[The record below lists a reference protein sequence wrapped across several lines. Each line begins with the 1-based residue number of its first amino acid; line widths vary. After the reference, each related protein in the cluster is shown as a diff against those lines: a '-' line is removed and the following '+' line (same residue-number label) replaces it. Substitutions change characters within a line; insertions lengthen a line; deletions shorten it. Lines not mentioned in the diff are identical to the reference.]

1 MVATI
6 AAVKSANQA
15 ASYYE
20 ADDYY
25 DEGGLAPSQWQG
37 QGAERLGL
45 AGPVDGDRFTA
56 LLRGEVNGTQLGT
69 MREGKL
75 EHRPGWDL
83 TFSAP
88 KSVSIMAEVAGDRRL
103 FEAHEKAVRTALGLA
118 EQHLSATRIR
128 QDGIVSRRTTE
139 NLVIASFRHGS
150 SRSLDPQL
158 HSHNVILNMTC
169 DAEGQWRSLEPRALY
184 QLQKQLGAIYR
195 QELAA
200 EVRRLGYDIEV
211 ALNSDFEV
219 AGIEPKVLKAFSQR
233 STAIEAQ
240 LAERGKSRATAS
252 AAEKQTIAL
261 DTRQAKETV
270 PQTELIENWRRVA
283 DEAGWS
289 KHARRSVVSAAEQ
302 KAARG
307 SQVALHLEFD
317 ADRVVANAAA
327 SIGERSS
334 VFAATDL
341 HEVAGRF
348 GMGRLRHSDIA
359 GAITRAQQAGALENR
374 DFIDKRGA
382 DFAGFTT
389 KANIASETALLDHE
403 RRARSQVTPLLSPS
417 AAGKTVQLAEGRSK
431 RKGHSWTE
439 EQRAATIQILTS
451 ANRVAA
457 LQGAAGTAKTSTVL
471 ATVAQ
476 AARASSIKVTA
487 LAPTASAAQVLGEA
501 LDARADTLAR
511 HLLSPGR
518 PDKADHLWIIDEA
531 SLVST
536 REAAKLLA
544 LAETRRARV
553 LLVGDRAQLG
563 SVEAGA
569 AFAQLQ
575 DAGMETA
582 RLTHILRQTNANAR
596 AGVEASLAGDAKRAL
611 EALDAGGGKVIEVPD
626 RQNRFEQMARDYAA
640 LPANQ
645 RIQTL
650 VIEPSRA
657 GRDDLTHLIR
667 KELVRRGQLGS
678 EAVIAT
684 RLVPRDMT
692 RTEAKEVA
700 NYAVGDVVQFA
711 KNFENKGVSRHE
723 AYAVVSIDREKLV
736 IRLADTN
743 GREID
748 WRLRQWGTRTVAT
761 FTRQETELRSG
772 DQLQFTRNDRAA
784 GRVNGQRCEVLRI
797 DPASKTAHVRLT
809 SGKVEKLDLGQTRNQ
824 HIAHSYVATAFA
836 AQGRTAEQVFVN
848 ADSTALHLLDQRS
861 FYVGISRARM
871 ATCLYTNDRLR
882 LIHAVAERTG
892 PQQIALALDRTAG
905 LRAAQTVQ
913 LAL

>member
-6 AAVKSANQA
+6 AALKSASQA

-37 QGAERLGL
+37 RGAERLGL
-45 AGPVDGDRFTA
+45 SGPVESDHFIA
-56 LLRGEVNGTQLGT
+56 LLRGEVDGVQLGT
-69 MREGKL
+69 MREGQL

-103 FEAHEKAVRTALGLA
+103 FEAHDNAVRTALDLA

-128 QDGIVSRRTTE
+128 QDGAVARHATD
-139 NLVIASFRHGS
+139 NLVIASFRHGT

-169 DAEGQWRSLEPRALY
+169 DADGQWRSLEPRALY

-200 EVRRLGYDIEV
+200 EVRCLGYEIET
-211 ALNSDFEV
+211 ARDSQFEI
-219 AGIEPKVLKAFSQR
+219 AGIEPEVMKAFSQR
-233 STAIEAQ
+233 SAAIEAQ

-261 DTRQAKETV
+261 DTRQTKEAV
-270 PQTELIENWRRVA
+270 PHTELIGDWRRVA
-283 DEAGWS
+283 DEAGWHEQS
-289 KHARRSVVSAAEQ
+289 RRSMVRAAEIG
-302 KAARG
+302 AAGADRFA
-307 SQVALHLEFD
+307 VHAELA
-317 ADRVVANAAA
+317 ADRVVMNAAA
-327 SIGERSS
+327 SVGERNS

-341 HEVAGRF
+341 HEAAGRF
-348 GMGRLRHSDIA
+348 GMGRVGHRHIA
-359 GAITRAQQAGALENR
+359 EAIARAQQAGTLER
-374 DFIDKRGA
+374 RSFTDKRGA

-389 KANIASETALLDHE
+389 RENIATETALLDHE
-403 RRARSQVTPLLSPS
+403 KRARGKAAPLLSAS

-431 RKGHSWTE
+431 LKGHGWTD
-439 EQRAATIQILTS
+439 EQRAATIQILTCT
-451 ANRVAA
+451 NRVTA

-471 ATVAQ
+471 ATVAET
-476 AARASSIKVTA
+476 AKANGVKVTA

-518 PDKADHLWIIDEA
+518 PDKADHLWIVDEA
-531 SLVST
+531 SLVSA
-536 REAAKLLA
+536 RDAAKLLT
-544 LAETRRARV
+544 LAEARSARV

-582 RLTHILRQTNANAR
+582 KLTQILRQTDGNAR
-596 AGVEASLAGDAKRAL
+596 ASVEASLAGDAKKAL
-611 EALDAGGGKVIEVPD
+611 EALDAGGGKVIELAD
-626 RQNRFEQMARDYAA
+626 RDDRFQQMARDYARM
-640 LPANQ
+640 PAEE
-645 RIQTL
+645 RKQTL

-657 GRDDLTHLIR
+657 GRDELTRRIR
-667 KELVRRGQLGS
+667 EELVERGLLGS
-678 EAVIAT
+678 EALIAT
-684 RLVPRDMT
+684 RLAPRDMT
-692 RTEAKEVA
+692 RTEAKDAA

-711 KNFENKGVSRHE
+711 KDYGDKGVSRHE
-723 AYAVVSIDREKLV
+723 TYAIVGIDRGKSA
-736 IRLADTN
+736 IRLADQH

-748 WRLRQWGTRTVAT
+748 WRLRQWGASNVSV
-761 FTRQETELRSG
+761 FTAQEIELRRG
-772 DQLQFTRNDRAA
+772 DHIQFTRNDRALS
-784 GRVNGQRCEVLRI
+784 RVNGQQSEVVSI
-797 DPASKTAHVRLT
+797 DPQRKTAHVRLAR
-809 SGKVEKLDLGQTRNQ
+809 GVIEKLDLSQARSQ

-836 AQGRTAEQVFVN
+836 AQGRTAGQVFVN
-848 ADSTALHLLDQRS
+848 ADSTAIHLLDQRS
-861 FYVGISRARM
+861 FYVGLSRAKT
-871 ATCLYTNDRLR
+871 ATKVYTNDRKG
-882 LIHAVAERTG
+882 LIAAMSERTG
-892 PQQIALALDRTAG
+892 ERQSAVMIERKECFHAIRSKDLAL
-905 LRAAQTVQ
+905 
-913 LAL
+913 